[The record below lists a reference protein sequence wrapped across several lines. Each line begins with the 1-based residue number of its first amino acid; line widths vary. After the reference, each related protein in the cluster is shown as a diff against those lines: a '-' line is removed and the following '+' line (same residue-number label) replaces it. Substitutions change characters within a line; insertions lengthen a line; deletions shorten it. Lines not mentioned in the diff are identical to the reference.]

1 MTTPYSFRGRA
12 EIHYAATSG
21 TGKTHRP
28 TSATL
33 PPGHPLHRAANGAP
47 ACRTGR
53 RLDEKV
59 DQRIYDL
66 RHEALASRVTTLETL
81 REKDAEKL
89 VATRRWLIGAVIV
102 PLIGI
107 MLPLIVLLIRGAGP

>member
-1 MTTPYSFRGRA
+1 MPDD
-12 EIHYAATSG
+12 
-21 TGKTHRP
+21 P
-28 TSATL
+28 TL
-33 PPGHPLHRAANGAP
+33 GEVIRRFEDRFVDLREDIQQI
-47 ACRTGR
+47 GR

-81 REKDAEKL
+81 REKDAERI

-107 MLPLIVLLIRGAGP
+107 LLPVGILLIRGSGS

>member
-1 MTTPYSFRGRA
+1 MPD
-12 EIHYAATSG
+12 E
-21 TGKTHRP
+21 P
-28 TSATL
+28 TLGEVVRRFEDRFTDVRDDIAQI
-33 PPGHPLHRAANGAP
+33 
-47 ACRTGR
+47 GR

-66 RHEALASRVTTLETL
+66 RHEALAARVATLETL

-102 PLIGI
+102 PLVGI
-107 MLPLIVLLIRGAGP
+107 LLPVIILLTNGSGS

>member
-1 MTTPYSFRGRA
+1 MPDD
-12 EIHYAATSG
+12 
-21 TGKTHRP
+21 P
-28 TSATL
+28 TLGEVVRRFEDRITDLREDIAGL
-33 PPGHPLHRAANGAP
+33 
-47 ACRTGR
+47 GR

-66 RHEALASRVTTLETL
+66 RHEALASRVTALETL
-81 REKDAEKL
+81 REKDAEKI

-107 MLPLIVLLIRGAGP
+107 MLPLIVLLLRGAGS

>member
-1 MTTPYSFRGRA
+1 MPD
-12 EIHYAATSG
+12 E
-21 TGKTHRP
+21 P
-28 TSATL
+28 TLGEVVRRFEDRFTDVRDDIAQI
-33 PPGHPLHRAANGAP
+33 
-47 ACRTGR
+47 GR

-66 RHEALASRVTTLETL
+66 RHESLAARVSTLETL

-102 PLIGI
+102 PLVGI
-107 MLPLIVLLIRGAGP
+107 LLPVIILLAGGGS